1 GSAANGKKKAS
12 ATKKPRGPSA
22 KKGSPASSKRKTA
35 GAKGKRRRVSD
46 DQIANQLKVVKQI
59 KARPP
64 RFFFYTRAR
73 IALARAARLKDVVGR
88 FEEAYPEGLDFAPN
102 SNDADLA

>member
-12 ATKKPRGPSA
+12 ATKKPRGSSA
-22 KKGSPASSKRKTA
+22 KKGSPASSKRKAA
-35 GAKGKRRRVSD
+35 GAKGKARRRVSD

-59 KARPP
+59 KARPL
-64 RFFFYTRAR
+64 RFFFFYSRA
-73 IALARAARLKDVVGR
+73 LKYVVGR

-102 SNDADLA
+102 SNDADFA